1 MFILAMPGNYFLM
14 AAMYRVRKTLL
25 DVRDKR
31 MREMNQAIQAI
42 KVCRLHHP
50 YLAL

>member
-1 MFILAMPGNYFLM
+1 MPVNYFIMKMLF
-14 AAMYRVRKTLL
+14 ALRKTLL

-42 KVCRLHHP
+42 KVLECFIYIL
-50 YLAL
+50 